1 MKKIIFLGS
10 LIFALSGCEKE
21 AKIETCWSQ
30 QASSAVTALAKEEI
44 LDAIM
49 SLQTDKPKDEKRDE
63 RLKNIASALTV
74 KVDTFAAKDSNPRVG
89 SLLCTSNVSFEFN
102 GAGGKIIKAGPAGL
116 EFNAYRGEKD
126 SFVFNLS
133 NSTVLRALVLKA
145 E

>member
-1 MKKIIFLGS
+1 MKKVIFIGS
-10 LIFALSGCEKE
+10 LIFVLSGCEKE
-21 AKIETCWSQ
+21 AKIETCWSP
-30 QASSAVTALAKEEI
+30 QANSAVTTLAKDE
-44 LDAIM
+44 LVDAIM
-49 SLQTDKPKDEKRDE
+49 ALQTDKPKDEKRDE

-74 KVDTFAAKDSNPRVG
+74 KVDTFAAKDGNPRVG

-126 SFVFNLS
+126 SYVFNLA
-133 NSTVLRALVLKA
+133 NAAVLRALVLKA